1 MHLVDGIVL
10 IIILL
15 SVLIGIFRGFVK
27 ETIAL
32 VAWIAAIWIAM
43 KFCEPASAYVPAGVE
58 TSWIRL
64 AIAFGVLFIL
74 TLIVGGIFNFVV
86 NQLVSKTGLSGTDR
100 ILGFIFGA
108 FRGAVIITVIVMLA
122 SSFTDMEEEPWWKTS
137 VSLPYFETLS
147 DQLKTYL
154 PVSLQ
159 ERLDPPSLR
168 EPAEGQEQD
177 SDIPG
182 GEAVSAPEAAADLLK
197 DLGSKA
203 LEAAGDQLPQAEPQE

>member
-10 IIILL
+10 IVILL

-27 ETIAL
+27 EIIAL
-32 VAWIAAIWIAM
+32 ISWILALWIAIN
-43 KFCEPASAYVPAGVE
+43 FCEQASEFIPASVE

-64 AIAFGVLFIL
+64 SIAFGVLFVL

-108 FRGAVIITVIVMLA
+108 FRGAVIVTVVAMVA
-122 SSFTDMEEEPWWKTS
+122 SSFTDMEEESWWKTS
-137 VSLPYFETLS
+137 VSMPYFETMS

-159 ERLDPPSLR
+159 ERLDPPSTR
-168 EPAEGQEQD
+168 EPVDGEESPAGAT
-177 SDIPG
+177 
-182 GEAVSAPEAAADLLK
+182 GEAVSAPKAAADLLK

-203 LEAAGDQLPQAEPQE
+203 LEAGGEKLLPQTDPQE

>member
-15 SVLIGIFRGFVK
+15 SVLFGIFRGFVK

-32 VAWIAAIWIAM
+32 VTWIAALWIAAR
-43 KFCEPASAYVPAGVE
+43 FCEPASAYVPAGVD

-64 AIAFGVLFIL
+64 AIAFAVLFVI

-108 FRGAVIITVIVMLA
+108 FRGALIITFITLFAV
-122 SSFTDMEEEPWWKTS
+122 SCTDMEKKPWWKTS
-137 VSLPYFETLS
+137 VSMPYFEILS
-147 DQLKTYL
+147 DQLKSYL
-154 PVSLQ
+154 PQKLQ
-159 ERLDPPSLR
+159 KTLDTW
-168 EPAEGQEQD
+168 AEEDPENSEETETGIE
-177 SDIPG
+177 G

-203 LEAAGDQLPQAEPQE
+203 LEAAGEQLPQAEPQE